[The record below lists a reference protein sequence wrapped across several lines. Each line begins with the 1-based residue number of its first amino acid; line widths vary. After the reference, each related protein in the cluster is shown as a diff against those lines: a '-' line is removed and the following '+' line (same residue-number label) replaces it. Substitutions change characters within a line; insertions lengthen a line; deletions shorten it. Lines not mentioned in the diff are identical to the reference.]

1 MTNGSNG
8 NQTNGD
14 TPQPDRMDTLESF
27 VEALDISI
35 ENLESRADS
44 SEDEIAQLKQRVTE
58 LEKQAYGD
66 EDEWKKMSIT

>member
-1 MTNGSNG
+1 MTNG
-8 NQTNGD
+8 NQPNGD
-14 TPQPDRMDTLESF
+14 TPQPDRIDTLEGF

-66 EDEWKKMSIT
+66 EDDWKKMSIT

>member
-1 MTNGSNG
+1 MTNG
-8 NQTNGD
+8 NQPNGD

-35 ENLESRADS
+35 ENLENRANS
-44 SEDEIAQLKQRVTE
+44 SEDDIDQLKERVAK

-66 EDEWKKMSIT
+66 EDDWKKMSIT